1 MEMNHREHRG
11 HRGGFTFLR
20 SASSVLS
27 AVFPSRR
34 LAGTLALQ
42 LLLILPASAQFPF
55 NALRFLK
62 ADGQISPSLVSECS
76 GLVQSLRYNGIFWA
90 LGDGGSGAAIVPVG
104 PDGKLA
110 PGWSGPVAVTGCKNF
125 DWEDLALDDRGN
137 LIIADVGNNS
147 GRRKQLML
155 HFTPEPRP
163 GVRSVV
169 PTRTLRV
176 HYADQKTASPD
187 YDCEAVF
194 CAGGRIYLLTKHRS
208 DQRTRLYRLDGESPQ
223 RSNPLTLVDSFDI
236 GGMVTAADTS
246 PNGKK
251 VAVLTY
257 TALWVFDY
265 DRASGSIFRK
275 GVRKTPIFAWQ
286 AEAVAWDGND
296 SLVVGNEQG
305 QLFRIALAST
315 DVVRP

>member
-1 MEMNHREHRG
+1 MN
-11 HRGGFTFLR
+11 
-20 SASSVLS
+20 LS
-27 AVFPSRR
+27 AAGGRPAPAAARKLRISAKPWRR
-34 LAGTLALQ
+34 LAGTLAFQ
-42 LLLILPASAQFPF
+42 LLLVLPVSAQFPF

-62 ADGQISPSLVSECS
+62 PDGQISPSLVKECS
-76 GLVQSLRYNGIFWA
+76 GMVQSLRYNGIFWV
-90 LGDGGSGAAIVPVG
+90 LGDGGSGAAIVPVTAG
-104 PDGKLA
+104 GKLA
-110 PGWSGPVAVTGCKNF
+110 PGWSGPVGVTGCKNF

-169 PTRTLRV
+169 PTRSLPV
-176 HYADQKTASPD
+176 HYADQKEASPD

-194 CAGGRIYLLTKHRS
+194 SAGGRIFLLTKHRS
-208 DQRTRLYRLDGESPQ
+208 DNRTRLYRLEGDSPK
-223 RSNPLTLVDSFDI
+223 RSNPLRLVDSFEI
-236 GGMVTAADTS
+236 GGMVTAADAS
-246 PNGKK
+246 PNGKL

-257 TALWVFDY
+257 TALWVFEY
-265 DRASGSIFRK
+265 DRATGSIFRK
-275 GVRKTPIFAWQ
+275 SVRKTPMFAWQ

-305 QLFRIALAST
+305 QLFRVALSSFDT
-315 DVVRP
+315 VRP

>member
-1 MEMNHREHRG
+1 MN
-11 HRGGFTFLR
+11 
-20 SASSVLS
+20 LS
-27 AVFPSRR
+27 AAGGLPSSAAARKEGIR
-34 LAGTLALQ
+34 IKPWRQLAGTLALQ
-42 LLLILPASAQFPF
+42 FALVVTAAAQFPF

-62 ADGQISPSLVSECS
+62 PDGQISPSLVKECS
-76 GLVQSLRYNGIFWA
+76 GMVQSLRYNGIFWA
-90 LGDGGSGAAIVPVG
+90 LGDGGSGAAIVPVTA
-104 PDGKLA
+104 DGKLA
-110 PGWSGPVAVTGCKNF
+110 RGWTGPVAVTGCKNF

-194 CAGGRIYLLTKHRS
+194 CAGGRIYLLTKHRTDS
-208 DQRTRLYRLDGESPQ
+208 RTRLYRLEGDSTA
-223 RSNPLTLVDSFDI
+223 RSNPLRLVDSFDI
-236 GGMVTAADTS
+236 GGMVTAADAS
-246 PNGKK
+246 PNGKM

-257 TALWVFDY
+257 TALWVFEY

-275 GVRKTPIFAWQ
+275 SVRKTPIFAWQ

-296 SLVVGNEQG
+296 SLVIGNESG
-305 QLFRIALAST
+305 QLFRVALPAM

>member
-1 MEMNHREHRG
+1 MEMHRRERRG
-11 HRGGFTFLR
+11 RRGGLLISLSVF
-20 SASSVLS
+20 SAPSV
-27 AVFPSRR
+27 VFP
-34 LAGTLALQ
+34 
-42 LLLILPASAQFPF
+42 LISFLSVVVATPAHAQFPF

-62 ADGQISPSLVSECS
+62 PDGQISPSLVKECS
-76 GLVQSLRYNGIFWA
+76 GMVQSLRYSGIFWA
-90 LGDGGSGAAIVPVG
+90 LGDGGSGAAIVPVTA
-104 PDGKLA
+104 DGKLA
-110 PGWSGPVAVTGCKNF
+110 PGWTGPVAVTGCKNF

-169 PTRTLRV
+169 PTRSLRV
-176 HYADQKTASPD
+176 HYADQKEASPD

-194 CAGGRIYLLTKHRS
+194 SAGGRIYLLTKHRS
-208 DQRTRLYRLDGESPQ
+208 DNRTRLYRLEGDSTG
-223 RSNPLTLVDSFDI
+223 RSNPLRLVDSFDI
-236 GGMVTAADTS
+236 GGMVTAADVS
-246 PNGKK
+246 PSGKM

-257 TALWVFDY
+257 TALWVFEY

-275 GVRKTPIFAWQ
+275 SIRKTPIFAWQ

-305 QLFRIALAST
+305 QLFRVPLGGMET
-315 DVVRP
+315 VRP

>member
-1 MEMNHREHRG
+1 MERNRRGRRGCRE
-11 HRGGFTFLR
+11 GFL
-20 SASSVLS
+20 VLS
-27 AVFPSRR
+27 SLTRVFFPSRR
-34 LAGTLALQ
+34 LAGALALQ
-42 LLLILPASAQFPF
+42 FLLIFPVSAQFPF

-62 ADGQISPSLVSECS
+62 PDGQISPSLVTECS
-76 GLVQSLRYNGIFWA
+76 GMVQSLRYNGIFWV
-90 LGDGGSGAAIVPVG
+90 LGDGGSGAAIVPVTAG
-104 PDGKLA
+104 GKLA

-169 PTRTLRV
+169 PTRSLRV
-176 HYADQKTASPD
+176 YYADQKEASPD

-194 CAGGRIYLLTKHRS
+194 SAGGKIFFLTKHRS
-208 DQRTRLYRLDGESPQ
+208 DKRTRLYRLESESTS
-223 RSNPLTLVDSFDI
+223 RSNPLRLVDSFEI
-236 GGMVTAADTS
+236 GGMVTAADAS
-246 PNGKK
+246 PNGRM

-257 TALWVFDY
+257 TALWVFEY
-265 DRASGSIFRK
+265 DRATGSIFRK
-275 GVRKTPIFAWQ
+275 SVRKTPMFAWQ

-305 QLFRIALAST
+305 QLFRVALSSFET
-315 DVVRP
+315 VYP

>member
-1 MEMNHREHRG
+1 MN
-11 HRGGFTFLR
+11 
-20 SASSVLS
+20 LS
-27 AVFPSRR
+27 AAGGRPSSAAARKEGIRIKPWRR

-42 LLLILPASAQFPF
+42 FALVVTAAAQFPF

-62 ADGQISPSLVSECS
+62 PDGQISPSLVKECS
-76 GLVQSLRYNGIFWA
+76 GMVQSLRYNGIFWA
-90 LGDGGSGAAIVPVG
+90 LGDGGSGAAIVPVTA
-104 PDGKLA
+104 DGKLA
-110 PGWSGPVAVTGCKNF
+110 RGWTGPVAVTGCKNF

-194 CAGGRIYLLTKHRS
+194 CAGGRIYLLTKHRTDS
-208 DQRTRLYRLDGESPQ
+208 RTRLYRLEGDSTA
-223 RSNPLTLVDSFDI
+223 RSNPLRLVDSFDI
-236 GGMVTAADTS
+236 GGMVTAADAS
-246 PNGKK
+246 PNGKM

-257 TALWVFDY
+257 TALWVFEY

-275 GVRKTPIFAWQ
+275 SVRKTPIFAWQ

-296 SLVVGNEQG
+296 SLVIGNESG
-305 QLFRIALAST
+305 QLFRVALPAM